1 VYQGL
6 NGGAELENVGIENDG
21 TDSRSWKMTEH
32 HSPGK
37 KMILSQ
43 RVLDWSCHIFQ
54 PTPHH
59 VVHFSILHFPQFH
72 LESKALAH
80 DAKTTYFSHSEWI
93 VVTAR
98 SNSDTAVRVPSQF
111 RWLVLRTSIH
121 TDATNT
127 AYHDTDL
134 QNYSRTAIVFSSL
147 TMLVSSQAVKHQS
160 AHQYVFQSHSSN
172 IFHYN

>member
-1 VYQGL
+1 MMEQTVGL
-6 NGGAELENVGIENDG
+6 EKWLNITALAKNDLVPK
-21 TDSRSWKMTEH
+21 SFRLV
-32 HSPGK
+32 
-37 KMILSQ
+37 LSYFPA
-43 RVLDWSCHIFQ
+43 H
-54 PTPHH
+54 PHH

-80 DAKTTYFSHSEWI
+80 DANTTYFSHSEWI